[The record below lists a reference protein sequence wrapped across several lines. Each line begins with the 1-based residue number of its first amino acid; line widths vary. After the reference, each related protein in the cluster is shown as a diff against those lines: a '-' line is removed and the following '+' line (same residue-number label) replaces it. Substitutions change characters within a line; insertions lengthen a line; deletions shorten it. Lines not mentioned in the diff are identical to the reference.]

1 MIVFIF
7 VVLFFLL
14 LIGVPIAISL
24 GISTMFAFLV
34 LGGGATPLIVIPQRM
49 FVQSDQYIFMAVPFF
64 LLAGELMLHGG
75 LSEKL
80 VAFIKRLLWFLPAS
94 LACITTAASAFFGA
108 ISGSNP
114 ATVAAIGGT
123 MVPLMKK
130 DGYPSDIAAAVAA
143 SSGTLGVIIP
153 PSIPMITYG
162 MVASVSVAKLFIGG
176 IIPGLMLTIII
187 ILTNIIVCG
196 KYGSNP
202 KVIREQMIKEN
213 QPLWQLFKE
222 AIWAIM
228 MPVIILG
235 GIYGGVFTPTEAGV
249 ISALYAFMVGKFI
262 YHSIN
267 FNVLMKCF
275 LKAGIST
282 SLILLVIAFC
292 GPFTWFMTSNKIP
305 ELIAS
310 TIISLVSNKYL
321 LIFLINIVLLV
332 LGCFF
337 DAGSII
343 LLITTMLIPIAASVD
358 ISPFSLGI
366 IMVINTSV
374 GMLTPPMAVN
384 LFVAKQISGAS
395 IEQISKKIIPYL
407 VAEGVFVVIL
417 SYFPGLIEWLPN
429 IIMGH

>member
-1 MIVFIF
+1 MIAAVFG
-7 VVLFFLL
+7 VLFLMLF
-14 LIGVPIAISL
+14 IGVPIAISL
-24 GISTMFAFLV
+24 GISTLFAFFAF
-34 LGGGATPLIVIPQRM
+34 GGNATSLIVIPQRM

-64 LLAGELMLHGG
+64 MLAGELMLQGG

-123 MVPLMKK
+123 MAPSMKK
-130 DGYPSDIAAAVAA
+130 DGYPSDVVAAVAA

-176 IIPGLMLTIII
+176 ILPGLGLAIII
-187 ILTNIIVCG
+187 CLTNIWVCRNF
-196 KYGSNP
+196 GSKP
-202 KVIREQMIKEN
+202 REIRAQMKLEN
-213 QPLWQLFKE
+213 QSLWRLFKQ
-222 AIWAIM
+222 AIWALL

-235 GIYGGVFTPTEAGV
+235 GIYGGIFTPTEAGV
-249 ISALYAFMVGKFI
+249 ISALYAFLVGKFV
-262 YHSIN
+262 YHSLTFQI
-267 FNVLMKCF
+267 LKECF

-282 SLILLVIAFC
+282 ALILLVIAFC

-321 LIFLINIVLLV
+321 LIFLINIVLLL

-343 LLITTMLIPIAASVD
+343 LLITSIFIPIAAAVD
-358 ISPFSLGI
+358 ISPFALGI
-366 IMVINTSV
+366 IMIVNTSV

-384 LFVAKQISGAS
+384 LYVAKQITGAS
-395 IEQISKKIIPYL
+395 IEQISRKILPYL
-407 VAEGVFVVIL
+407 ITEGIFVIVI
-417 SYFPGLIEWLPN
+417 SYFPEIIEWLPN
-429 IIMGH
+429 LIF

>member
-1 MIVFIF
+1 MIAAVFGM
-7 VVLFFLL
+7 LFLMLF
-14 LIGVPIAISL
+14 IGVPIAISL
-24 GISTMFAFLV
+24 GISTLFAFFTF
-34 LGGGATPLIVIPQRM
+34 GGNATSLIVIPQRM

-64 LLAGELMLHGG
+64 MLAGELMLQGG

-123 MVPLMKK
+123 MAPSMKK
-130 DGYPSDIAAAVAA
+130 DGYPSDVVAAVAA

-176 IIPGLMLTIII
+176 ILPGLGLAIII
-187 ILTNIIVCG
+187 CLTNIWVCR
-196 KYGSNP
+196 KFGSKP
-202 KVIREQMIKEN
+202 REIRAQMKLEN
-213 QPLWQLFKE
+213 QSLWRLFKQ
-222 AIWAIM
+222 AIWALL
-228 MPVIILG
+228 MPLIILG
-235 GIYGGVFTPTEAGV
+235 GIYGGIFTPTEAGV
-249 ISALYAFMVGKFI
+249 ISALYAFLVGKFV
-262 YHSIN
+262 YHTLTFQI
-267 FNVLMKCF
+267 LKECF

-282 SLILLVIAFC
+282 ALILLVIAFC

-305 ELIAS
+305 EMIAS

-321 LIFLINIVLLV
+321 LIFLINVVLLL

-343 LLITTMLIPIAASVD
+343 LLITSIFIPIAAAVD

-366 IMVINTSV
+366 IMIVNTSV

-384 LFVAKQISGAS
+384 LYVAKQITGAS
-395 IEQISKKIIPYL
+395 IEQISRKIFPYL
-407 VAEGVFVVIL
+407 ITEGIFVIVI
-417 SYFPGLIEWLPN
+417 SYFPGIIEWLPN
-429 IIMGH
+429 LIF